1 MKKEIHPQYYPEAK
15 IICACGNVITVGSTV
30 KEMKVEVCSTCHPLY
45 TGKKKLLDATGRVER
60 FKKIAE
66 KAAGHGADEQGRGKD
81 AAGTAGAKTEAGGQ
95 DFHEDQPEHQ
105 KPAELTMEGHVHGI
119 VAHPVNIGNRQAHDP
134 D

>member
-15 IICACGNVITVGSTV
+15 IICACGNIVTVGSTV

-66 KAAGHGADEQGRGKD
+66 KAAEKKKLKKKKKSRVK
-81 AAGTAGAKTEAGGQ
+81 KN
-95 DFHEDQPEHQ
+95 
-105 KPAELTMEGHVHGI
+105 KAEIKKVTSKKKLKK
-119 VAHPVNIGNRQAHDP
+119 
-134 D
+134 

>member
-30 KEMKVEVCSTCHPLY
+30 KEMKVEVCSACHPLY

-66 KAAGHGADEQGRGKD
+66 KAAKKKELKKKKKSRVK
-81 AAGTAGAKTEAGGQ
+81 KN
-95 DFHEDQPEHQ
+95 
-105 KPAELTMEGHVHGI
+105 KAEIKKVTSKKKLKK
-119 VAHPVNIGNRQAHDP
+119 
-134 D
+134 